1 MSDHT
6 LVQTDI
12 DEEATKLSQETVVD
26 TKTWVDSAGTQTFV
40 QDETC
45 SPLLKRD
52 RSPQVGDVVNRRFE
66 LTQKLGEGGMSVVFQ
81 ALDRRKEEA
90 KGRDPYIAIK
100 ILSPAFSRHPQ
111 ANIALERETRKTQN
125 LAHPNII
132 TVYDFDRDGST
143 IYMTMEQLH
152 GQSLQEL
159 IKKHPEGIAEKQV
172 ANIVDQICKGLSY
185 AHSKNIIHADLKP
198 SNIFITDDGV
208 VKILDFGIARANSA
222 MQHDAAGHTTL
233 FDAAKLGGMTPS
245 YASYDMFQNLPPQPA
260 DDIYSLGLIIYEL
273 YSGVHPFQRLPA
285 PAVRQQKRKPKPLTG
300 IPRYQ
305 WRAIESTLALE
316 RSQRFKSIDGFL
328 QKFSNR
334 RKQRIV
340 KASAAAIV
348 VVTAGLSWFS
358 AQTVSQNQPN
368 LPFDELPPETQ
379 AQVEA
384 ALNQANE
391 AMEFNDIN
399 GAIIYYDRAG
409 NLHPGNSSVR
419 KGLDQ
424 IVERILH
431 LENTDQNFGQSKLD
445 QLNILL
451 EYPALADNAKLHE
464 AKRELMA
471 TLNR

>member
-12 DEEATKLSQETVVD
+12 DPDATHLSPATEADS
-26 TKTWVDSAGTQTFV
+26 KTWVDSSGTETFI
-40 QDETC
+40 QDESSSQSSQKDPC
-45 SPLLKRD
+45 PR
-52 RSPQVGDVVNRRFE
+52 VGSVVNRRFE
-66 LTQKLGEGGMSVVFQ
+66 LTKQLGEGGMSVVFQ

-100 ILSPAFSRHPQ
+100 ILNPAFSQHPQ

-152 GQSLQEL
+152 GHSLQEL
-159 IKKHPEGIAEKQV
+159 IKKNPKGLPAKQV
-172 ANIVDQICKGLSY
+172 TRIVEQICNGLSY
-185 AHSKNIIHADLKP
+185 AHSKHIIHADLKP

-222 MQHDAAGHTTL
+222 MQHDVAGHKTL

-273 YSGVHPFQRLPA
+273 YAGVHPYQRLPA

-316 RSQRFKSIDGFL
+316 RHQRIKTIEEFL

-334 RKQRIV
+334 RKQRIIRATA
-340 KASAAAIV
+340 ASIV
-348 VVTAGLSWFS
+348 IVTAGLSWFS

-368 LPFDELPPETQ
+368 LPFDELPAETQ
-379 AQVEA
+379 VQVET
-384 ALNQANE
+384 ALNSAAE
-391 AMEFNDIN
+391 AMQFNDIN
-399 GAIIYYDRAG
+399 GALIFYDQAG
-409 NLHPGNSSVR
+409 SLHPGNSSVR

-424 IVERILH
+424 IVDQILK
-431 LENTDQNFGQSKLD
+431 LEDTDKQYGQSKLD

-451 EYPALADNAKLHE
+451 QYPALADNARLHE
-464 AKRELMA
+464 AKREILA
-471 TLNR
+471 NLNM